1 MSEAVTGTPTTND
14 YFKLTFPKLRT
25 LEKFTHRNV
34 SLLTLTCLRR
44 CQVVL
49 LYQLFILWNTPQ
61 PLYSLSTEHCTYS
74 DGFTSS
80 EAVAGTPTTNDYF
93 KLTFPKFRT
102 LEKFTYRN
110 VSHLTLT
117 CLQRC
122 QVVLLYQ
129 LFILWNTPQPFNSSN
144 FQTFKPFKL
153 FKHGTFIKNPSTLQT
168 FKPF

>member
-1 MSEAVTGTPTTND
+1 MEYSSTLQL
-14 YFKLTFPKLRT
+14 FKLSNIQTLQTFQT
-25 LEKFTHRNV
+25 RNV

-49 LYQLFILWNTPQ
+49 LFQLFILWNTPQ

-74 DGFTSS
+74 DGFTWS
-80 EAVAGTPTTNDYF
+80 EAVAGTPTTNDYLQ
-93 KLTFPKFRT
+93 LTFPKFRT

-110 VSHLTLT
+110 VSLLTLT

-129 LFILWNTPQPFNSSN
+129 LFILWNTPQPYNSSN
-144 FQTFKPFKL
+144 FQTSINSHCSVNWLSASSHFYLTPRIIWL
-153 FKHGTFIKNPSTLQT
+153 
-168 FKPF
+168 